1 MTVKKD
7 MTTIDVKR
15 PKVHSSSFDFLK
27 LLKQNNN
34 REWFHENKAVFQ
46 NELGQIEEF
55 AEALLR
61 DLNIHDL
68 IETVSGKKS
77 LYRIYRDT
85 RFSKDKTPYKT
96 HWSGSFKR
104 ATKLRRGGYYF
115 HIEQGNS
122 FVAGGFWGPSPQD
135 LKLIRD
141 DIAFDSIPLRE
152 ILGSTSFVSTF
163 GTLKGEQLKTTPKG
177 FEPNDE
183 AIDLLRYKQFLLI
196 KNFSDKEVLGT
207 GFLQQVDQTFKNM
220 RPFFD
225 YMSEVLAG
233 DQNGLGV

>member
-1 MTVKKD
+1 M
-7 MTTIDVKR
+7 
-15 PKVHSSSFDFLK
+15 K
-27 LLKQNNN
+27 LLKQHID
-34 REWFHENKAVFQ
+34 RVWFHENKAVFQ
-46 NELGQIEEF
+46 KELGQIEEF
-55 AEALLR
+55 AEALLQ

-104 ATKLRRGGYYF
+104 ATKSRRGGYYF

-141 DIAFDSIPLRE
+141 DIAFDATPLRK
-152 ILGSTSFVSTF
+152 ILRSTSFVSTF

-196 KNFSDKEVLGT
+196 KDFSDKEVLDT
-207 GFLQQVDQTFKNM
+207 GFLQQVGQTFKNM

-225 YMSEVLAG
+225 YMSEVLTG
-233 DQNGLGV
+233 DQNGLDL